1 MAKTKLTKIQM
12 KFCEE
17 YIKDYNATQ
26 AYLRA
31 SPDANYDTAKSKGC
45 NILKMPLAQDY
56 LTVLEQELYKEKR
69 INAEHIANELA
80 DIAFADP
87 TGAEGLTYQIKM
99 KALELLQKQLG
110 LQQQSIKAN
119 VNTNDI
125 CITIGNNLEKK
136 GE

>member
-31 SPDANYDTAKSKGC
+31 SPEANYDTAKSKGC
-45 NILKMPLAQDY
+45 TILKMPLAQNY

-87 TGAEGLTYQIKM
+87 TGAEGLTYQVKM

-125 CITIGNNLEKK
+125 CITIGNNSEKK